1 MSILYQNRDG
11 CSMSGQGT
19 NIYAMCRRQTG
30 MTQEAWAEALGISVE
45 SVKRYETFVRV
56 PSNYMVAQMVLES
69 GDQQL
74 AFRHLLNT
82 SRDLDVLPQIND
94 ATLPTA
100 AIQLINRVLK
110 FTDANRDRQLLR
122 IAEDGV
128 ISEEE
133 RPLYNEILA
142 DIQDLVAAAYQ
153 IRYCADERREGR

>member
-1 MSILYQNRDG
+1 MSVLYQNRDG
-11 CSMSGQGT
+11 CSMSGQGL
-19 NIYAMCRRQTG
+19 NIYAMCRRKTG

-69 GDQQL
+69 GDEQL

>member
-1 MSILYQNRDG
+1 MNGLYQKTG
-11 CSMSGQGT
+11 ASSMSTPDT

-30 MTQEAWAEALGISVE
+30 MTQEAWAEALDISVE

-56 PSNYMVAQMVLES
+56 PSNYIVAQMVLES
-69 GDQQL
+69 GDTQL

-82 SRDLDVLPQIND
+82 SRDLDVLPEIND
-94 ATLPTA
+94 TTLPTA

-110 FTDANRDRQLLR
+110 FTDAHRDRQLLQ

-133 RPLYNEILA
+133 RPLYNSILA

>member
-1 MSILYQNRDG
+1 MSVLYPKADFS
-11 CSMSGQGT
+11 SMSGQGT
-19 NIYAMCRRQTG
+19 NIYAMCRHKTG
-30 MTQEAWAEALGISVE
+30 MTQEAWAEVLGISVE

-82 SRDLDVLPQIND
+82 SRDLDVLPQISD

-153 IRYCADERREGR
+153 IRYCADERGEGR